1 MRLMGCLLLAV
12 LMLWPATTFASSQ
25 QARAGATAD
34 CRRMT
39 RQIKRYEDVVMVRAK
54 ARGDKLWE
62 NSMQAQVSRLKN
74 RRADRCPEYRKQRS
88 ALRRVADDAAKMRKL
103 MSMAAKGA
111 AKYFSGGWL

>member
-1 MRLMGCLLLAV
+1 MRLMGCLLLIV
-12 LMLWPATTFASSQ
+12 LMLWPATTFASGQ
-25 QARAGATAD
+25 VRAGASAD

-39 RQIKRYEDVVMVRAK
+39 RQIERYEGVVMVRAK

-62 NSMQAQVSRLKN
+62 NSMHAQVDRLKN

-88 ALRRVADDAAKMRKL
+88 ALRRVADDAAKFRKL
-103 MSMAAKGA
+103 MSMAAKGT